1 MKLLACRVKDLEI
14 FEEKEKFPEAILIF
28 VGIEKNDKNLNL
40 EEIAKNFLEKEIIEK
55 DGKFDVKIKDS
66 HLPLVLV
73 SQITLAA
80 SFSSQG
86 RISFDLSPPKEEAK
100 EIFERFYQALKNFY
114 NQTFKMPF
122 GSYLQLKFINIG
134 PNNFVFSYD

>member
-14 FEEKEKFPEAILIF
+14 FEEKEKFSEAILIF
-28 VGIEKNDKNLNL
+28 IGIEKNDKNLNL
-40 EEIAKNFLEKEIIEK
+40 EEVAKNFLEKEIIEK
-55 DGKFDVKIKDS
+55 DGRFDVKIKDS

-80 SFSSQG
+80 SFSSHG

-100 EIFERFYQALKNFY
+100 EIFERFYQVLKNFY

>member
-14 FEEKEKFPEAILIF
+14 FEEKEKFSEAILIF
-28 VGIEKNDKNLNL
+28 VGVEKNDKNLNL

-80 SFSSQG
+80 SFSSRG
-86 RISFDLSPPKEEAK
+86 RISFDFSPPKDEAK